1 MAANIQ
7 LKWGLSEYTPRAL
20 KQYSDKEV
28 RKEYTR
34 LRDAARKRLQ
44 RLEKAGYQDTNIYRF
59 NKDRYEYTKNLN
71 MDQLR
76 RRLSELADFIESPA
90 STLKGQERIHQKA
103 AETLKER
110 GIDIGNSKQDLVRF
124 GKFMEAFRMSN
135 LDKVYDSHRVARI
148 YSERGSSKAAGAVYK
163 AFKAY
168 LEDQRS

>member
-28 RKEYTR
+28 RREYTR

-44 RLEKAGYQDTNIYRF
+44 RLERAGYQDTNIYRF
-59 NKDRYEYTKNLN
+59 NKDRYEYTRNLN

-76 RRLSELADFIESPA
+76 RRLSELADFIVSPA
-90 STLKGQERIHQKA
+90 STLKGQEVLHRKA
-103 AETLKER
+103 AETLRER
-110 GIDIGNSKQDLVRF
+110 GIDIGTGKQDLVQF

-135 LDKVYDSHRVARI
+135 LDKVYDSHRVAKI
-148 YSERGSSKAAGAVYK
+148 YSERGKSKASGAVFK
-163 AFKAY
+163 AFQKY